1 MTDTAATLTGKK
13 RFLTLALIGYLLIA
27 YLYFGISVLGYSGR
41 LTGAGADPVGNLW
54 YLHWWGY
61 ALHHHLNPF
70 ISHVVWAPS
79 GYNLAKSVS
88 ILGIYLLTLP
98 LQLVTTKLTA
108 YNIIVIFA
116 PGLAAWTMLLLTLDL
131 TRQRLPALVAGYL
144 FGFSAYMI
152 GQIVAHANLTTGV
165 FLLPLV
171 VWLTI
176 LHMRATIRSATFIL
190 GSTLCLMLLFL
201 ISKEML
207 VTFSLCGAI
216 AFIIALLIL
225 PKLHYQRCKHTI
237 VALSIAHVMMII
249 LLSPILYYF
258 FSDTINGHY
267 ANNPAIY
274 ANDLLS
280 FIIPTTFMQFI
291 TTGNAKLSSH
301 FNATYVEQG
310 AYLGLP
316 LLIILGQ
323 FFYCHWRK
331 PAVRYCLCL
340 LLIYAFISLG
350 PILSIAGNKKIML
363 YPNHF
368 FFSLPFIQYSLAQRY
383 ALYTSFI
390 VAVTVALWLANNQG
404 KLMCRLK
411 YPLLLLVILSLL
423 PCIKSTALHPA
434 NRHFYTHINQLPDF
448 FSKKL
453 YQKWLPHGDAILI
466 LPFAAKVYKA
476 EQGYIVKADTLCQLH
491 SNFYFNLAG
500 GYLGIIPRAYQQPIV
515 TSALGQHNPAATNSS
530 ALKQFI
536 EEKNI
541 NAIIAL
547 PKQYAT
553 WHYLIDQLGIKP
565 IKVGDVYL
573 YRLSN
578 SRRVRH

>member
-1 MTDTAATLTGKK
+1 MTDATTTLTGKK
-13 RFLTLALIGYLLIA
+13 CFLALALIVYLLIA
-27 YLYFGISVLGYSGR
+27 YLYFGISVLGHTGR

-98 LQLVTTKLTA
+98 LQLITTQLNA

-131 TRQRLPALVAGYL
+131 TRQKLPALVAGYL
-144 FGFSAYMI
+144 FGFSAYII

-165 FLLPLV
+165 FLLPLI

-176 LHMRATIRSATFIL
+176 LHMKAVINNIIFIL
-190 GSTLCLMLLFL
+190 SSTLCLVLLFL

-216 AFIIALLIL
+216 AFLVALLVL

-237 VALSIAHVMMII
+237 VALSIAHIAMIT

-291 TTGNAKLSSH
+291 TVGSAKLSSH

-310 AYLGLP
+310 AYIGLP
-316 LLIILGQ
+316 LLIIMAQ

-350 PILSIAGNKKIML
+350 PILSIAGNEKMTL

-368 FFSLPFIQYSLAQRY
+368 LFSLPFIQYSLAQRY

-390 VAVTVALWLANNQG
+390 VAVTTAFWLASNQG
-404 KLMCRLK
+404 KLMRWLK
-411 YPLLLLVILSLL
+411 YPLLLLAILSLL
-423 PCIKSTALHPA
+423 PCIKSTTLHSA

-453 YQKWLPHGDAILI
+453 YQHWLQPGNTILM
-466 LPFAAKVYKA
+466 LPFAPKVHKAK
-476 EQGYIVKADTLCQLH
+476 QGYVVNAGTLYQLH

-515 TSALGQHNPAATNSS
+515 TTALGRHNPTATNAN
-530 ALKQFI
+530 ALTQFI
-536 EEKNI
+536 KEKDI

-547 PKQYAT
+547 PKQYKT
-553 WHYLIDQLGIKP
+553 WRYLIDQLGVKP
-565 IKVGDVYL
+565 LKVGGIYL
-573 YRLSN
+573 YRLSDNKN
-578 SRRVRH
+578 S